1 MNTSLSLLLR
11 RLTLLCSGLVVLAL
25 NPCAAFTIF
34 STPPPN
40 PGLPLQ
46 WSPGDSVTLSVSSSP
61 APIGSLQWLH
71 DEQPIPG
78 ATAASLT
85 LSNLASP
92 DSGNYRLRVTSGNT
106 TEFSDTTLTVNVLPP
121 PVGASDPTFISALP
135 RPISPTSYISVGPF
149 ASDGSMI
156 VTNSGYDAP
165 ISVLRLSTSGS
176 LVTTFNFPT
185 AAGMVLAGFPDGS
198 LVVTKAP
205 YLLNADG
212 SANAFTLP
220 PVFDATQPL
229 TSAAVASDGK
239 FYLAQRKVL
248 VRFLA
253 DGTVDPA
260 FAFSASLEKG
270 ISSLQLDRNDRLYVL
285 GQRAA
290 SNPGDYPQ
298 LWPVFY
304 RVTASGAVDSGFA
317 EQTAVLLVGSLQVT
331 PLDDGRILYY
341 SAYHGYRSWKILRDD
356 GTADPSW
363 TGDTAFSER
372 PIVVNRATQQVYL
385 VDTSYKLRRYTLT
398 ATGSP
403 EDTQFFPG
411 TQTLTEGGTP
421 TLAPDGKIF
430 ISGWFTEW
438 ENRPAH
444 GLVRLLPNAV
454 AGVLPPNAFATPY
467 DAAPSRGETFTL
479 SSTVAGTG
487 PFTYRWLALDGQPLP
502 AVTSSPQLTLSNF
515 SAANLGRYQL
525 RVTGPG
531 GVTFLSNVARAIL
544 SEQSSYLTNL
554 SGRAMTGTGEDMAIA
569 GLTTKISAGALG
581 LPTLLRGA
589 GPALKSFGVS
599 NFLSNPALDL
609 FSSAGQLIANNDQ
622 WSVNPDIST
631 ASAAAGAF
639 SFAPGS
645 NDAALL
651 YTFPTGRATV
661 VLKNQSGDSGVGLL
675 EIYQLFPT
683 GFEYYY
689 QSLLNLSFRART
701 SPGEGTAIAGFV
713 IVDPKNFDRPAKVL
727 LRAIGPTLG
736 SYGIQHPLTNPI
748 LTVYNSKGEVVAT
761 NDDWAVNNSS
771 ADAVTLAAAMKQV
784 GAFDLTADSKDSAL
798 LLNLPAGA
806 YSMQA
811 SGGTG
816 VVLLEVY
823 LVR

>member
-1 MNTSLSLLLR
+1 VVVVVEMNTSLSLLLR

-385 VDTSYKLRRYTLT
+385 VDTSHLRLVYGMGESPRPRPRAPSPQRRRWRPPAECFRHSLRRSAFARRNIHALEHGRRHRPIHLSMARARRPAASRRHVFT
-398 ATGSP
+398 AT
-403 EDTQFFPG
+403 DTLQFFRRQLGP
-411 TQTLTEGGTP
+411 LSTP
-421 TLAPDGKIF
+421 RH
-430 ISGWFTEW
+430 
-438 ENRPAH
+438 RPWRRH
-444 GLVRLLPNAV
+444 LP
-454 AGVLPPNAFATPY
+454 
-467 DAAPSRGETFTL
+467 
-479 SSTVAGTG
+479 
-487 PFTYRWLALDGQPLP
+487 
-502 AVTSSPQLTLSNF
+502 
-515 SAANLGRYQL
+515 
-525 RVTGPG
+525 
-531 GVTFLSNVARAIL
+531 
-544 SEQSSYLTNL
+544 
-554 SGRAMTGTGEDMAIA
+554 
-569 GLTTKISAGALG
+569 
-581 LPTLLRGA
+581 
-589 GPALKSFGVS
+589 
-599 NFLSNPALDL
+599 
-609 FSSAGQLIANNDQ
+609 
-622 WSVNPDIST
+622 
-631 ASAAAGAF
+631 
-639 SFAPGS
+639 
-645 NDAALL
+645 
-651 YTFPTGRATV
+651 
-661 VLKNQSGDSGVGLL
+661 
-675 EIYQLFPT
+675 
-683 GFEYYY
+683 
-689 QSLLNLSFRART
+689 
-701 SPGEGTAIAGFV
+701 
-713 IVDPKNFDRPAKVL
+713 
-727 LRAIGPTLG
+727 
-736 SYGIQHPLTNPI
+736 
-748 LTVYNSKGEVVAT
+748 
-761 NDDWAVNNSS
+761 
-771 ADAVTLAAAMKQV
+771 
-784 GAFDLTADSKDSAL
+784 
-798 LLNLPAGA
+798 
-806 YSMQA
+806 
-811 SGGTG
+811 
-816 VVLLEVY
+816 
-823 LVR
+823 